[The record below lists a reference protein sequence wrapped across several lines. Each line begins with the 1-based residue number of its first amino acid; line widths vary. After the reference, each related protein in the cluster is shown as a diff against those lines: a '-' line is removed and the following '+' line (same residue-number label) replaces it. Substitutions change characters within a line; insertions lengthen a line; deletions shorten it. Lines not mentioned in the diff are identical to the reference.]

1 MPDSSD
7 KVCSYVDHLGERCHE
22 VTSNPEFCY
31 WHDPQCDK
39 KNAFTVAKLEKYA
52 RDGGML
58 HGLQLKNANL
68 ENLNLLRENSSQGY
82 DLTGANLYRANLKGA
97 NLFNVILIRANL
109 TDADLSMADLHC
121 THLEESNLLGVKL
134 HETKLEHI
142 KTGKTILQEDQGKML
157 AAQGEEKEAVKHF
170 EQAEEIYRN
179 LRKASEK
186 QGLFSLS
193 GPYLRK
199 ELTMRRFQLP
209 LYSQQR
215 FYSKVVDL
223 FCGYGEDPFRV
234 VSFSLLLILFSSFFY
249 FVFGLRFAGEFQ
261 AFSIHNSIEQN
272 ITFFFE
278 SLYYSVVTFTTLG
291 YGDFIPI
298 GISRVV
304 AAVEAFLGSFTI
316 ALFVVV
322 FVKKMTR

>member
-1 MPDSSD
+1 MRDSPDN
-7 KVCSYVDHLGERCHE
+7 VCCYVDHLGERCHE

-31 WHDPQCDK
+31 WHDPECDK
-39 KNAFTVAKLEKYA
+39 TNSDTVAKLEKYA
-52 RDGGML
+52 NDGGML
-58 HGLQLKNANL
+58 HGLQLQNANL
-68 ENLNLLRENSSQGY
+68 ENLNLLRKNSNKGF
-82 DLTGANLYRANLKGA
+82 DLTGANLYNANLKGA
-97 NLFNVILIRANL
+97 NLFNVVLIRANL
-109 TDADLSMADLHC
+109 MNADLSMADLHC
-121 THLEESNLLGVKL
+121 SHLEESNLFGIKL
-134 HETKLEHI
+134 NDTKLEHL
-142 KTGKTILQEDQGKML
+142 KTGKMVIHEEQGKTL
-157 AAQGEEKEAVKHF
+157 AAQGEDKAAVDHF
-170 EQAEEIYRN
+170 EQAEEVYRN
-179 LRKASEK
+179 FRKASEK

-215 FYSKVVDL
+215 FYSKIVDL

-249 FVFGLRFAGEFQ
+249 YVFGLHFAGEFQ
-261 AFSIHNSIEQN
+261 AFSIHNSSEEN
-272 ITFFFE
+272 ITFLFE
-278 SLYYSVVTFTTLG
+278 CLYYSVVTFTTLG

-298 GISRVV
+298 GLSRLV